1 MVSTIGEPGVMV
13 ASVASVTSEA
23 WSGSGDTEGSG
34 VSNCEVSSAGG
45 GATEA
50 RGFLPRFLGRAFEG
64 EAARLLL
71 SGAGVNICVGSAD
84 SVTRGRRLAAGLG
97 VASAS

>member
-1 MVSTIGEPGVMV
+1 M
-13 ASVASVTSEA
+13 ASEA

-34 VSNCEVSSAGG
+34 VSSCEVSSSAGG
-45 GATEA
+45 GAKEA
-50 RGFLPRFLGRAFEG
+50 RGFLPRFLGTAFEG

-84 SVTRGRRLAAGLG
+84 SVTRARRVAAGLG